1 MRKTYILDIDG
12 TLLYYIPDF
21 EDIYKH
27 PQLDA
32 LPMAKEKTFKWH
44 CEGHYIVLM
53 SARPESLRTLT
64 IKQLDAANI
73 VYDLLIL
80 GVSGG
85 PRVLVNDYVDEPKAM
100 AFNVKR
106 NVDGLKDV
114 E

>member
-12 TLLYYIPDF
+12 TLLFHIPNF
-21 EDIYKH
+21 EQIYLY
-27 PQLDA
+27 PNLDA

-44 CEGHYIVLM
+44 CEGHYIILT
-53 SARPESLRTLT
+53 SARPESLRDLT

-80 GVSGG
+80 GVGAG
-85 PRVLVNDYVDEPKAM
+85 PRILVNDYVDEPKAM